1 MKRARIFA
9 HAPRRRCRCHYDH
22 RVTQATDSPVV
33 VEQAGR
39 TLIITINRPTAKNA
53 VNAEVSHGLAGAV
66 ERLDDDAGLSVAIVT
81 GAGGAFCAGM
91 DLKSMNSAPPGES
104 MRSGDE
110 SGQGGGGSSAG
121 GLDVTRLPALLKGR
135 RLTKPLIAAV
145 EGAAVAGGTEILQG
159 TDIRVAGRS
168 ARFGVAEAKWGLF
181 PLGGSAVRLA
191 RQIPY
196 TLAADMLLTGRL
208 IGADEAREYGLIGHV
223 VDEGAALD
231 KALELAETIA
241 GNGPV
246 AVQAILRTL
255 RETEGMHEEDAF
267 RIESKI
273 GVEVFRSDDAKIGP
287 RAFAQKQ
294 KPEFTGR

>member
-1 MKRARIFA
+1 MTATTTRLDISSEHCLVDKRG
-9 HAPRRRCRCHYDH
+9 H
-22 RVTQATDSPVV
+22 
-33 VEQAGR
+33 
-39 TLIITINRPTAKNA
+39 TLIVTMHRPEARNA
-53 VNAEVSHGLAGAV
+53 
-66 ERLDDDAGLSVAIVT
+66 LSADMMATMQAAWDLVDEDPDIRVAILT